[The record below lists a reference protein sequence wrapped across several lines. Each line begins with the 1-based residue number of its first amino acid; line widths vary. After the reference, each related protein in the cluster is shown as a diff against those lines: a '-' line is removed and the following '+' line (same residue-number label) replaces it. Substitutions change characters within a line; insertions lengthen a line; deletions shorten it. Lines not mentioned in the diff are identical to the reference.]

1 MLKKRAVIVGI
12 NEYKD
17 KEKIPAL
24 TGAVNDARELHDIL
38 TGPAGGFEIGTD
50 HFLTDDRAD
59 SVSVRKAISDLLWQ
73 TKPCDM
79 ALFHFSGHGFVDGY
93 RNHYIAP
100 HDMLRDEPLVHG
112 INMADLR
119 RWARSAV
126 HQTVVMILDCCHSG
140 IPSDERGM
148 IDNPRESLELMLNPK
163 DEEQAGEGKYFIAS
177 CEGDKKARE
186 MVTCQHS
193 ADDPQHAHGAFT
205 YYLIQGLSGR
215 GATDPSGKI
224 TLNKLVEYV
233 ESQIAIAGKQK
244 PICDFRGTSRMSLV
258 EIARSPEVFIRYIA
272 DELQSIKNLCSQAG
286 SPTNLVDAMKRYH
299 LLTLDAK
306 DNAEVQALRP
316 QVCSEWHNLRST
328 ILKFTFEKQSEL
340 DRELTVPTCT
350 RIMSLAQLKEP
361 QKIAELDHPTMNLLV
376 MLGKAAKGDM
386 PFDLFVDVCKASWA
400 APYLA
405 STGPSPASTGPLP
418 ASTGPSPASTGPSP
432 ASTGPSPAST
442 GPG

>member
-1 MLKKRAVIVGI
+1 MISVLKKRAVIVGI

-38 TGPAGGFEIGTD
+38 TGPAGGFEIGAG

-59 SVSVRKAISDLLWQ
+59 SVSIRKAISDLLWQ

-100 HDMLRDEPLVHG
+100 HDMLRDEPLVYG

-119 RWARSAV
+119 HWARSAV

-140 IPSDERGM
+140 IPSDERSM

-186 MVTCQHS
+186 MVTCRHS

-205 YYLIQGLSGR
+205 YYLIQGLSE
-215 GATDPSGKI
+215 T
-224 TLNKLVEYV
+224 
-233 ESQIAIAGKQK
+233 
-244 PICDFRGTSRMSLV
+244 
-258 EIARSPEVFIRYIA
+258 
-272 DELQSIKNLCSQAG
+272 
-286 SPTNLVDAMKRYH
+286 
-299 LLTLDAK
+299 
-306 DNAEVQALRP
+306 
-316 QVCSEWHNLRST
+316 
-328 ILKFTFEKQSEL
+328 
-340 DRELTVPTCT
+340 
-350 RIMSLAQLKEP
+350 
-361 QKIAELDHPTMNLLV
+361 
-376 MLGKAAKGDM
+376 
-386 PFDLFVDVCKASWA
+386 
-400 APYLA
+400 
-405 STGPSPASTGPLP
+405 
-418 ASTGPSPASTGPSP
+418 
-432 ASTGPSPAST
+432 
-442 GPG
+442 